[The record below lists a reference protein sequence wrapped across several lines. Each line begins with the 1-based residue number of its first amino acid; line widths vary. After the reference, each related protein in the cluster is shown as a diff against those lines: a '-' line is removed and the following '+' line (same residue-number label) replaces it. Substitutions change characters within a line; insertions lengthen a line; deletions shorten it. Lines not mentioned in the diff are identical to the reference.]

1 MSTET
6 DIKQLTDLRAPPVD
20 LNAALGVAP
29 SASGI
34 IGATLGESPAEAA
47 KRIEEAKA
55 GANDLTSMV
64 RKKEKK
70 VEAPKPA
77 EGEVK
82 TEANGKRKAEN
93 EGENE
98 AEVKKAKTDA

>member
-1 MSTET
+1 M
-6 DIKQLTDLRAPPVD
+6 D
-20 LNAALGVAP
+20 LNAALGGP
-29 SASGI
+29 SSGI

-70 VEAPKPA
+70 VQPAPVA
-77 EGEVK
+77 V
-82 TEANGKRKAEN
+82 AASNGKRKAED
-93 EGENE
+93 EGEG
-98 AEVKKAKTDA
+98 EVKKVRTDA